1 MFTFKDK
8 FNVTGVVVAN
18 IVLNIMIICFIHHLL
33 HVRDQCNTLHFRQL
47 AYDSSHF
54 CPLLPMEEGDA
65 FVPLVDCM
73 LAALPVRFAY
83 DPDIDSP
90 QPVEELLN
98 KSVFTL
104 LIHFFNLSV
113 LILKMFPYSNTSKS
127 YGNVATI

>member
-1 MFTFKDK
+1 
-8 FNVTGVVVAN
+8 
-18 IVLNIMIICFIHHLL
+18 
-33 HVRDQCNTLHFRQL
+33 
-47 AYDSSHF
+47 
-54 CPLLPMEEGDA
+54 MEEGDA

-113 LILKMFPYSNTSKS
+113 LILKMFPYSNTSKG
-127 YGNVATI
+127 YGIVATK